1 MRWGGQAPYANTE
14 SSRISREDE
23 RVLSEQ
29 SKGKRSLSLFP
40 LLQISCRDLIWE
52 DKAGGK
58 ARRRGPLPHTPS
70 R

>member
-29 SKGKRSLSLFP
+29 SKGK
-40 LLQISCRDLIWE
+40 
-52 DKAGGK
+52 
-58 ARRRGPLPHTPS
+58 
-70 R
+70 